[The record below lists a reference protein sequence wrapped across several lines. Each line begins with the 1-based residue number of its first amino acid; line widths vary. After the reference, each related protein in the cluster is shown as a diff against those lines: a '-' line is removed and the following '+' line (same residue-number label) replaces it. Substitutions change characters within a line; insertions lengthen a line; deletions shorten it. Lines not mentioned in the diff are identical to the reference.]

1 VLSFELRDA
10 AARADDFMRRT
21 TFRSSLRA
29 WARAH
34 AADAARDD
42 LALGM
47 SRDERLSL
55 VSANDLIRMSVG
67 IEATEDI
74 LEDFEQALA

>member
-10 AARADDFMRRT
+10 AQRADDFMRRT
-21 TFRSSLRA
+21 TIPIMRPSLGGVHTLLTRPA
-29 WARAH
+29 TT
-34 AADAARDD
+34 

-55 VSANDLIRMSVG
+55 VVSDDLIRMSVG
-67 IEATEDI
+67 IEATEI
-74 LEDFEQALA
+74 F